1 MKKLRNMKFNS
12 ISCIKIASKLDFD
25 FALFR
30 MSVEN
35 KKSRG
40 AKYKRENLQS
50 FLAMGKQT

>member
-1 MKKLRNMKFNS
+1 MKFNS